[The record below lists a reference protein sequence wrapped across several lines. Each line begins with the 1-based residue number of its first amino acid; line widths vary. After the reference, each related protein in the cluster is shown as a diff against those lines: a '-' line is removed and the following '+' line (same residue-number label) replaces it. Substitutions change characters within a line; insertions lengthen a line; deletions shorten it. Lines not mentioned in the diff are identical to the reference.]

1 MILPFS
7 QLKLLIRLEKLVHVF
22 IFLNLVAYAL
32 HTVHELEDYHFP
44 LEIFETISLVVF
56 SIEYFVRL
64 YFAVLKKKPYSY
76 VFSVMGIVDFVSVF
90 PILLP
95 HFSSLEFG
103 WVKMLRL
110 FRMVRI
116 FKLYRYYEHL
126 QVVVEVF
133 RHKKEDLLST
143 FFSIMLVLVFCS
155 SIAFVFE
162 REVQPHAFGNIF
174 TTLYWGV
181 TTVTTLGYGD
191 LYPITIGG
199 RIISSILAL
208 LGIGLITMS
217 AGILSAGF
225 IEVNQHKKELFKK
238 RRQHKRR

>member
-1 MILPFS
+1 MILPYS
-7 QLKLLIRLEKLVHVF
+7 RLKVLVRLEKLVHVF
-22 IFLNLVAYAL
+22 ILLNLLAYAL
-32 HTVHELEDYHFP
+32 HTVRELEEYHFP
-44 LEIFETISLVVF
+44 LEIFETVSLVVF
-56 SIEYFVRL
+56 CIEYLVRVYL
-64 YFAVLKKKPYSY
+64 ATLKKKPYSY
-76 VFSVMGIVDFVSVF
+76 IFSVMGIVDFVSVF
-90 PILLP
+90 PILIP

-110 FRMVRI
+110 FRIFRI

-155 SIAFVFE
+155 SVAFVFE
-162 REVQPHAFGNIF
+162 RDVQPHAFGNIF
-174 TTLYWGV
+174 TALYWGV

-199 RIISSILAL
+199 RIMSSILAL

-225 IEVNQHKKELFKK
+225 IEVNQRKKELLKK
-238 RRQHKRR
+238 RRMHKHR